1 MTELLPVMP
10 RYETYKDSGVGWIG
24 KIPAP
29 WEEKRLKFTSRMIV
43 SNVDKIVKEF
53 ETPVK
58 LCNYV
63 DVYKNN
69 YITNKIPFMEVS
81 ATEEEIIHYKIKI
94 NDVLITKDSED
105 WLDIGVPALVKHEES
120 RLICGYHLT
129 ILRAHNQIIGEYLFW
144 TLLAQYNRIQFSL
157 RANGITR
164 YGISHGAIKN
174 IWLILPCIQEQSII
188 ANFLDYKTEKI
199 DQAVAIKEKQIQL
212 LKERKQILIQTAVTK
227 GLDPNVPMADSGVE
241 WIGQI
246 PAHWEKTRLKFVSKI
261 QSGLTLGKQY
271 PPGNL
276 SEYPYL
282 RVANV
287 QNGFFNLNDVATIYL
302 PKNEALKYLLSKH
315 DILVTEGGDIDKLG
329 RGTVWES
336 DIEPCLHQN
345 HIFAIRIV
353 SSRIN
358 CNFIAQ
364 FMTTEKVRKYFI
376 DTATKTTNLASTN
389 RTTLGNLTLLIPPLN
404 EQNKILSHIH
414 TQSAKIDKAI
424 DIQAQMIEK
433 LKEYKA
439 TLINAAVTGKIKV
452 PDPAE
457 SKVVA

>member
-1 MTELLPVMP
+1 MQEHGYQGIRKGDLV
-10 RYETYKDSGVGWIG
+10 
-24 KIPAP
+24 
-29 WEEKRLKFTSRMIV
+29 
-43 SNVDKIVKEF
+43 
-53 ETPVK
+53 
-58 LCNYV
+58 
-63 DVYKNN
+63 
-69 YITNKIPFMEVS
+69 
-81 ATEEEIIHYKIKI
+81 IHAM
-94 NDVLITKDSED
+94 DAFAGA
-105 WLDIGVPALVKHEES
+105 IGVSDSNGKSSPVYSACTPINGDNVYVYYYAYLLRYMALSRFIES
-120 RLICGYHLT
+120 LSKGIRERSTDFRFNDFSNLRLVVPH
-129 ILRAHNQIIGEYLFW
+129 F
-144 TLLAQYNRIQFSL
+144 
-157 RANGITR
+157 
-164 YGISHGAIKN
+164 K
-174 IWLILPCIQEQSII
+174 EQTTI

-424 DIQAQMIEK
+424 AIQAQMIEK